1 MGTREKIKSYL
12 EGSEALLLEPKMF
25 DDAIIGVTE
34 RADGGQLVAYDRQR
48 VIEILM
54 GEGMDRDEAEEYYSF
69 NTCGAWAGEGTP
81 IFVDTRWAE

>member
-1 MGTREKIKSYL
+1 MSTRQKIQSYL
-12 EGSEALLLEPKMF
+12 QDSDALLLEPEIF

-48 VIEILM
+48 VIDIL
-54 GEGMDRDEAEEYYSF
+54 EAQGMSRDEAEEYYSF
-69 NTCGAWAGEGTP
+69 NTCGAWVGEGTP